1 MMNGSPI
8 VWDDVILKCRHGNLM
23 KLLENLPREDW
34 NDRAPSGGTLLH
46 FACLGPNIKASMLL
60 IKSKLF
66 SANERDNW
74 NNTPAHFAAVHAF
87 PSLIEILCAAGADLR
102 ALNRN
107 GYAPIDEA
115 LGSMHMSRSIICVHV
130 LVANGVRLSTVH
142 PRYRFYITRE
152 METFERGVLKCRKVF
167 IATLRVKRAGKLWR
181 WDKYLLREIGFAI
194 WATRYDNKWSTL

>member
-1 MMNGSPI
+1 
-8 VWDDVILKCRHGNLM
+8 M

-102 ALNRN
+102 ALTRN

-130 LVANGVRLSTVH
+130 LVANGVRLSTA
-142 PRYRFYITRE
+142 RETLISLITPE
-152 METFERGVLKCRKVF
+152 LKAFERGVLKCRKAVVAL
-167 IATLRVKRAGKLWR
+167 IHLKKAAKLWHV
-181 WDKYLLREIGFAI
+181 DKYLLREIGFAI
-194 WATRYDNKWSTL
+194 WATRYDNKWTIV

>member
-1 MMNGSPI
+1 
-8 VWDDVILKCRHGNLM
+8 M

-34 NDRAPSGGTLLH
+34 NDRDSNGGTLLH
-46 FACLGPNIKASMLL
+46 FACLGPNIKAAMTL

-66 SANERDNW
+66 TANEHDKW
-74 NNTPAHFAAVHAF
+74 NNTPAHFAAVHAY
-87 PSLIEILCAAGADLR
+87 PSLLEILCAAGADLR
-102 ALNRN
+102 ALTRN

-152 METFERGVLKCRKVF
+152 MEIFERGVLKCRKAVVAL
-167 IATLRVKRAGKLWR
+167 IRLKKAAKLWHV
-181 WDKYLLREIGFAI
+181 DKYLLREIGFAI
-194 WATRYDNKWSTL
+194 WATRYDNKWTIV